1 MTPETI
7 RPRTPSALPEWAAE
21 AARELVSII
30 GAVPAQDIEA
40 LCAMISGARVLA
52 VHGLG
57 REGLMMRALA
67 MRLYHLGLQA
77 TPVGDV
83 TLPAVGPGDILL
95 VSAGPGHFET
105 IAALMRVA
113 RQAGARTILLTAEAD
128 AALRMLADLTV
139 LLPARTMVRPAATSP
154 GAAAP
159 ALPMGSA
166 YEGALF
172 LFSEYVVA
180 RLATTHAI
188 DEGAM
193 RARHTNL
200 E

>member
-1 MTPETI
+1 MPETI
-7 RPRTPSALPEWAAE
+7 MPRGLSALPDWAAS
-21 AARELVSII
+21 AAQELVSIV
-30 GAVPAQDIEA
+30 GAIPAQDADA
-40 LCAMISGARVLA
+40 LCAMISEARILA

-67 MRLYHLGLQA
+67 MRLFHLGLRA

-95 VSAGPGHFET
+95 VSAGPGGFET
-105 IAALMRVA
+105 IAALMRIA

-128 AALRMLADLTV
+128 AALSPLADLTV
-139 LLPARTMVRPAATSP
+139 LLPARTMARPVEASAD
-154 GAAAP
+154 AVAP

-172 LFSEYVVA
+172 LFSEFVVA
-180 RLATTHAI
+180 RLATTLTI

>member
-1 MTPETI
+1 MTDTQHSL
-7 RPRTPSALPEWAAE
+7 SALPEWAAD
-21 AARELVSII
+21 AARELVSIV
-30 GAVPAQDIEA
+30 GAIPARDVDA
-40 LCAMISGARVLA
+40 LCTMISEAHILA

-67 MRLYHLGLQA
+67 MRLFHLGLHA

-83 TLPAVGPGDILL
+83 ALPAVGPGDILL
-95 VSAGPGHFET
+95 VSAGPGNFDT
-105 IAALMRVA
+105 VAALMRIA
-113 RQAGARTILLTAEAD
+113 RQAGARTILLTAEGGAS
-128 AALRMLADLTV
+128 LKKLADLTV
-139 LLPARTMVRPAATSP
+139 LLPARTMARPVEASSDVV
-154 GAAAP
+154 AP

-180 RLATTHAI
+180 RLATTLTV

>member
-1 MTPETI
+1 MPETI
-7 RPRTPSALPEWAAE
+7 MPRSLSALPDWTAS
-21 AARELVSII
+21 AARELVSIV
-30 GAVPAQDIEA
+30 GAIPAQDADA
-40 LCAMISGARVLA
+40 LCTMISEARILA

-67 MRLYHLGLQA
+67 MRLFHLGLQA

-95 VSAGPGHFET
+95 VSAGPGGFET
-105 IAALMRVA
+105 IGALMRIA

-128 AALRMLADLTV
+128 AALKPLADLTV
-139 LLPARTMVRPAATSP
+139 LVPARTMARPFEASAD
-154 GAAAP
+154 AVAP

-172 LFSEYVVA
+172 LFSEYIVA
-180 RLATTHAI
+180 RLATTLTI